1 MSVYQYEALDSAG
14 STIRGTL
21 DAESDEA
28 ARDALRVQG
37 LYPTELSRQEMATTS
52 SAVVSFGPGLR
63 DIALFTR
70 QLGTL
75 LEAGFTMMESLDTVL
90 GQTANARF
98 AGTVADLKD
107 RVHRGE
113 SLSLAL
119 AEHEAVFSKMY
130 VSMVMAGEQAGR
142 LPDVLSRVADYYD
155 KRIRLK
161 NKVLVSLAYPALMSI
176 VGVGILIFLVTFIA
190 PTLTEVFK
198 DNEQQLPLPT
208 EILMATST
216 FLGTYWPL
224 LLALLAILAFAIRHY
239 INTEN
244 GKRHLDHLS
253 ITLPIIGS
261 LTMNIAIAR
270 FARTFGVLL
279 ESGVEI
285 LQSFEITGRVLDNA
299 LLMEALEK
307 AKEQVEH
314 GGDVATSLS
323 VSGLFPRILVDMV
336 AAGQKSGRLAQL
348 LVKVA
353 DDLDEQVETQLALIT
368 SLIEPIMI
376 LLMGLA
382 VGGVVLAVVLP
393 IFQMNRMY

>member
-28 ARDALRVQG
+28 AREALRVQG
-37 LYPTELSRQEMATTS
+37 LYPTELNRQEMATTS

-63 DIALFTR
+63 DIAMFTR

-75 LEAGFTMMESLDTVL
+75 LEAGFTMIESLDTVL

-107 RVHRGE
+107 RVNRGE

-161 NKVLVSLAYPALMSI
+161 NKVLVSLAYPALMSV

-224 LLALLAILAFAIRHY
+224 LLALLAIVAFAIRHY

-244 GKRHLDHLS
+244 GKRYLDHLS

-314 GGDVATSLS
+314 GGDVASSLS

-376 LLMGLA
+376 LVMGLA

>member
-1 MSVYQYEALDSAG
+1 MPVYQYEALDSG
-14 STIRGTL
+14 GNTLRGNL
-21 DAESDEA
+21 DAETDEA
-28 ARDALRVQG
+28 AREALRQQG
-37 LYPTELSRQEMATTS
+37 LYPTELTKQEMATSS
-52 SAVVSFGPGLR
+52 SAVISFGPGLR
-63 DIALFTR
+63 DIAMFTR

-90 GQTANARF
+90 GQTSNAQF

-107 RVHRGE
+107 RVNRGE

-119 AEHEAVFSKMY
+119 NEHEAVFSSMY

-142 LPDVLSRVADYYD
+142 LPEVLSRVADYYD

-161 NKVLVSLAYPALMSI
+161 NKVLVSLAYPALMSF
-176 VGVGILIFLVTFIA
+176 VGVAILVFLVTFIA

-208 EILMATST
+208 EILMATSS
-216 FLGTYWPL
+216 FLGNYWPL
-224 LLALLAILAFAIRHY
+224 LLALLVLMGLGLRHWF
-239 INTEN
+239 NTEA
-244 GKRHLDHLS
+244 GKKQWDHLS

-261 LTMNIAIAR
+261 LTLNIAMAR
-270 FARTFGVLL
+270 FARTFGILL

-285 LQSFEITGRVLDNA
+285 LQSFEITARVLDNE
-299 LLMEALEK
+299 LLMDALEK
-307 AKEQVEH
+307 AKEQVAQ

-336 AAGQKSGRLAQL
+336 SAGQKSGRLAQL

-368 SLIEPIMI
+368 SLIEPVMI

-382 VGGVVLAVVLP
+382 VGGVVMAVVLP

>member
-382 VGGVVLAVVLP
+382 VGGVVLAVVLH